1 MAIPSK
7 SMNLD
12 FPRHQ
17 QFYTVLYVNGERVF
31 ITLPLVDAKIDMPP
45 SDYSRY
51 GIVNYPMYFSGELD
65 GRFEYSLDSPLLSFP
80 EIEKVIFNEPA
91 TIVYWKDGEKTVV
104 KANDEPFDKEKGLAM
119 AITKKVYGNKGS
131 FNEIFR
137 KFGAV

>member
-1 MAIPSK
+1 MARPTKLNHLS
-7 SMNLD
+7 

-31 ITLPLVDAKIDMPP
+31 ITLPLVDAKIDILP

-51 GIVNYPMYFSGELD
+51 GVINYPTCFSGKLD
-65 GRFEYSLDSPLLSFP
+65 GGFEYSFDSPLLPFP

-119 AITKKVYGNKGS
+119 AIAKKVYGNKGN